1 MTLYFIIEEKTPSL
15 FPHWKRNSKL
25 DMLQIPHDLLLW
37 YEITYMTGPMSLGE
51 NEFFKGSLKEHFWRD
66 KAQNK

>member
-1 MTLYFIIEEKTPSL
+1 MSLYFVIENTFSLPSL
-15 FPHWKRNSKL
+15 KNSKL
-25 DMLQIPHDLLLW
+25 DMLQIPHDQLLW

-51 NEFFKGSLKEHFWRD
+51 NEFVKGSLKEHFWRG